1 MASTTRSYDRVRKHR
16 EAMKRAGMRPVQL
29 WVPDTRRPDFTR
41 EASRQARLI
50 RACDAK
56 QGDELAFSEL
66 AAAQIEG
73 WE

>member
-1 MASTTRSYDRVRKHR
+1 
-16 EAMKRAGMRPVQL
+16 MRPVQL

-50 RACDAK
+50 RACDEK
-56 QGDELAFSEL
+56 RGDDMAFSEL